1 MTRDALSPVHPL
13 VIGRGDSMSTAK
25 EGTLKVMETNALA
38 ASDWSVADAAH
49 GPLGQVTAGTPVVVL
64 TASPCEL
71 ESVATFSAAAPDL
84 WADIL
89 LSEGVDLS
97 TVGIGHAV
105 EHRLRALG
113 KR

>member
-1 MTRDALSPVHPL
+1 
-13 VIGRGDSMSTAK
+13 MSTAK

-49 GPLGQVTAGTPVVVL
+49 GPLGQVTARTPVVVL

-84 WADIL
+84 WAEIVVVGQHQFDP
-89 LSEGVDLS
+89 S
-97 TVGIGHAV
+97 TRVREPVRERPTEPASGS
-105 EHRLRALG
+105 
-113 KR
+113 